1 MARIDI
7 ENEMNARVL
16 NAPNSQSSPPTKYSY
31 PDLRFLEICNV
42 QEEVMGSHNTSMRA
56 IRQVVLFC

>member
-1 MARIDI
+1 MARIDD

-16 NAPNSQSSPPTKYSY
+16 NAPTSKSSPPQYSY

-42 QEEVMGSHNTSMRA
+42 QEEVRDNNNYYGFS
-56 IRQVVLFC
+56 